1 VIRLGRE
8 AVKEEHLWR
17 DAVVPVEGDIG
28 ELAREFVPAET
39 REIGRLDASRVDR
52 GQGYQALIAPG
63 LSRMFEK
70 IHEKSSSRIVRQF
83 AGNHVELIEAVV
95 SDKIDD
101 KVYVDLPPERL
112 QSFLDSRDRR

>member
-28 ELAREFVPAET
+28 ELSREFVPAET

-52 GQGYQALIAPG
+52 GQEI
-63 LSRMFEK
+63 
-70 IHEKSSSRIVRQF
+70 
-83 AGNHVELIEAVV
+83 AGNHVEFVEAVV

-112 QSFLDSRDRR
+112 QSFLDS